1 MTNLSFLITPKIL
14 ASSFGNFFVKSFNGV
29 CVIGHDSVTKLSSN
43 LILFCAKL
51 TLSKAPGASNF
62 L

>member
-1 MTNLSFLITPKIL
+1 MNFSFLITPKIL
-14 ASSFGNFFVKSFNGV
+14 ASNLGNFFVNSFNG
-29 CVIGHDSVTKLSSN
+29 ILTKGHVSFTKISSN